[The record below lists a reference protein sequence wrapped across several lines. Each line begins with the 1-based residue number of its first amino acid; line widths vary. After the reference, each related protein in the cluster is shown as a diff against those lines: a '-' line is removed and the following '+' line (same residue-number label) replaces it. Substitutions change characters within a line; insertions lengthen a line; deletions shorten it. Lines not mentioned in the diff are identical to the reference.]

1 MNGYSLRAAS
11 AAVAALF
18 CAFLSGCNEASPS
31 SASAAAAGQKAKTEK
46 TTAQAVIERAT
57 GKTAVD
63 QGRSARDQLHAI
75 DQQRRKDMEAL
86 EQ

>member
-1 MNGYSLRAAS
+1 MKGFSLLNAS
-11 AAVAALF
+11 VAVPALF
-18 CAFLSGCNEASPS
+18 CALLAGCNEASPP
-31 SASAAAAGQKAKTEK
+31 SAAAADQKAGAEK
-46 TTAQAVIERAT
+46 TTARAVIERAT

-75 DQQRRKDMEAL
+75 DQQRRKDMEVL

>member
-1 MNGYSLRAAS
+1 MKGLFLRTAA
-11 AAVAALF
+11 AAVPALF
-18 CAFLSGCNEASPS
+18 CAFLAGCNEASPP
-31 SASAAAAGQKAKTEK
+31 SAAAADQKAGAEK
-46 TTAQAVIERAT
+46 TTARAVIERAT

-75 DQQRRKDMEAL
+75 DQQRRKDMEVL